1 MTQQTYTP
9 DWSKAPTDANWH
21 ARDSDGC
28 GFWYNKRPA
37 QSRGFWAAGCS
48 LTIADNDC
56 PVLDHDAALDNW
68 RDTLTMRP
76 FQDRDIPQNLS
87 DYFSGK
93 TPFITAYVD
102 LLLARMAKEDRYSDH
117 DCVGEFPAPDA
128 PDVCIYSR
136 DGENEQFAIIL
147 GKETSGYST
156 RLFTWVLGDR
166 KNSFGFFNLDDTDFS
181 SESESWLRTIT
192 ELEAVEFRA
201 AMEAVYG

>member
-1 MTQQTYTP
+1 M
-9 DWSKAPTDANWH
+9 
-21 ARDSDGC
+21 
-28 GFWYNKRPA
+28 
-37 QSRGFWAAGCS
+37 
-48 LTIADNDC
+48 TIADNDC

-68 RDTLTMRP
+68 RDTLTVRP

-102 LLLARMAKEDRYSDH
+102 LLLARMAKEDRYSDD

-136 DGENEQFAIIL
+136 DGESEHFAIIL

-156 RLFTWVLGDR
+156 RLFTWVLGSRD
-166 KNSFGFFNLDDTDFS
+166 NSFGFFNLDDTDFS